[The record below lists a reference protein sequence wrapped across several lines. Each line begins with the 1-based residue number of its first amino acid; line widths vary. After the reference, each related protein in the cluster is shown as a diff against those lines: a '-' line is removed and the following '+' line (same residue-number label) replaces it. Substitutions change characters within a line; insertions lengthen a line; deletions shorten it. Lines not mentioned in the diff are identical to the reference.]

1 MHKNR
6 FEELNQKFLNNIIS
20 EEELQEYLHLLEE
33 HEDLFYHS
41 LDSVQPIDNHHEFD
55 QQQVYK
61 NLLNQVELQSSPK
74 TKRLNYKW
82 ISIAATLLIASGIG
96 FYLYSLKDK
105 SLTHKDINVLANVES
120 KEVSNPLHEN
130 AAILLADGTEVAL
143 EDLSEKG
150 MEHDGVELSK
160 TADDMIKVS
169 FSKSLAQ
176 ANKAFHE
183 FRTAKGTSYNL
194 QLPDGSK
201 VFLNSGSVFKI
212 SAEFNE
218 ENRNSELSGEAFFE
232 VAHNP
237 EKPFLVKTKDYQ
249 VKVLGTQFNV
259 KSYPTA
265 KQSKTSL
272 LKGSV
277 QVNSSTAALM
287 LKPGEQ
293 ANGQAGNG
301 IKKVRANF
309 REVLAWRDGY
319 FRFQNASVREI
330 MNDIINWYDIKE
342 VVYEFNSEEHFT
354 GSIVRSRSLHDV
366 LHGMEKISNLKFE
379 IREGRVFVRK

>member
-1 MHKNR
+1 VHKYR

-20 EEELQEYLHLLEE
+20 EEELQEYLQLLDQHEE
-33 HEDLFYHS
+33 LFYQS
-41 LDSVQPIDNHHEFD
+41 LDDVQPIAKKHEFD
-55 QQQVYK
+55 QQQVFQD
-61 NLLNQVELQSSPK
+61 LLNQVEIQNPPK
-74 TKRLNYKW
+74 TKRLHYKW
-82 ISIAATLLIASGIG
+82 ISIAATLLIASGIVY
-96 FYLYSLKDK
+96 YLYTQKDK
-105 SLTHKDINVLANVES
+105 SLNNKDVPVLANVKS
-120 KEVSNPLHEN
+120 KASPQPLHEN

-143 EDLSEKG
+143 EDVSEKG

-169 FSKSLAQ
+169 FSRSLAH
-176 ANKAFHE
+176 ANKSFHE

-194 QLPDGSK
+194 QLPDGTK

-277 QVNSSTAALM
+277 QVNSSNAVLM

-293 ANGQAGNG
+293 ANGRAGNG
-301 IKKVRANF
+301 IEKVKANF

-330 MNDIINWYDIKE
+330 MNDIMNWYNIQD

-354 GSIVRSRSLHDV
+354 GSIVRSRSLQDV

-379 IREGRVFVRK
+379 VREGRVFVRK

>member
-1 MHKNR
+1 M
-6 FEELNQKFLNNIIS
+6 
-20 EEELQEYLHLLEE
+20 
-33 HEDLFYHS
+33 
-41 LDSVQPIDNHHEFD
+41 
-55 QQQVYK
+55 
-61 NLLNQVELQSSPK
+61 NQVEIQNPPK
-74 TKRLNYKW
+74 TKRLHYKW
-82 ISIAATLLIASGIG
+82 ISIAATLLIASGIVY
-96 FYLYSLKDK
+96 YLYTQKDK
-105 SLTHKDINVLANVES
+105 SLNNKDVPVLANVKS
-120 KEVSNPLHEN
+120 KASPQPLHEN

-143 EDLSEKG
+143 EDVSEKG

-169 FSKSLAQ
+169 FSRSLAH
-176 ANKAFHE
+176 ANKSFHE

-194 QLPDGSK
+194 QLPDGTK

-277 QVNSSTAALM
+277 QVNSSNAVLM

-293 ANGQAGNG
+293 ANGRAGNG
-301 IKKVRANF
+301 IEKVKANF

-330 MNDIINWYDIKE
+330 MNDIMNWYNIQD

-354 GSIVRSRSLHDV
+354 GSIVRSRSLQDV

-379 IREGRVFVRK
+379 VREGRVFVRK